1 MKITVRNDAVMIDG
15 YVNAIERYSKPLP
28 SRSGVFVERIA
39 KGAFTKALERND
51 DVKLLLDHD
60 YNRELGSMQRG
71 NLELIED
78 SIGLKAHAEITD
90 PDVIEQA
97 RNGDL
102 VGWSFGFSDI
112 DVTNSTE
119 NGLPSRTVNDMD
131 LYEVS
136 LINRK
141 MVPAYDGTLV
151 NVRSINGEE
160 KVVNYS
166 ERTDDIPSTFGTTLI
181 GKVGWSFGFSDVD
194 VTNGQKPDVTAEEQ
208 KAETAEEPPAIEV
221 EETETA
227 EQSEQA
233 ESVEIDY
240 SYYENTLELLRG

>member
-60 YNRELGSMQRG
+60 YNRELGSMKRG

-102 VGWSFGFSDI
+102 VGWSFGFSDV
-112 DVTNSTE
+112 DVTNGIEEGT
-119 NGLPSRTVNDMD
+119 PARTVYDLD

-160 KVVNYS
+160 KTVNYS
-166 ERTDDIPSTFGTTLI
+166 ERTEDEIEIDE
-181 GKVGWSFGFSDVD
+181 
-194 VTNGQKPDVTAEEQ
+194 QKPDVTAAEQ
-208 KAETAEEPPAIEV
+208 KAETAEGPPAIEV

-240 SYYENTLELLRG
+240 SYYENILELLRG

>member
-60 YNRELGSMQRG
+60 YNRELGSMKRG

-102 VGWSFGFSDI
+102 VGWSFGFSDV
-112 DVTNSTE
+112 DVTNGIEEGT
-119 NGLPSRTVNDMD
+119 PARTVYDLD

-151 NVRSINGEE
+151 NVRSINGEG
-160 KVVNYS
+160 KAVNYS
-166 ERTDDIPSTFGTTLI
+166 ERTEDEIEIDE
-181 GKVGWSFGFSDVD
+181 
-194 VTNGQKPDVTAEEQ
+194 QKPDVTAAEQ
-208 KAETAEEPPAIEV
+208 KAETAEAPPAIEV

-240 SYYENTLELLRG
+240 SYYENILELLRG

>member
-60 YNRELGSMQRG
+60 YNRELGSMKRG

-102 VGWSFGFSDI
+102 VGWSFGFSDV
-112 DVTNSTE
+112 DVTNGIEEGT
-119 NGLPSRTVNDMD
+119 PARTVYDLD

-160 KVVNYS
+160 KAVNYS
-166 ERTDDIPSTFGTTLI
+166 ERTEDEIEIDE
-181 GKVGWSFGFSDVD
+181 
-194 VTNGQKPDVTAEEQ
+194 QKPDVTAAEQ

>member
-60 YNRELGSMQRG
+60 YNRELGSMKRG

-102 VGWSFGFSDI
+102 VGWSFGFSDV
-112 DVTNSTE
+112 DVTNGIEEGT
-119 NGLPSRTVNDMD
+119 PARTVYDLD

-160 KVVNYS
+160 KAVNYS
-166 ERTDDIPSTFGTTLI
+166 ERTEDEIEIDE
-181 GKVGWSFGFSDVD
+181 
-194 VTNGQKPDVTAEEQ
+194 QKPDVTAAEQ

-240 SYYENTLELLRG
+240 SYYENILELLRG

>member
-60 YNRELGSMQRG
+60 YNRELGSMKRG

-102 VGWSFGFSDI
+102 VGWSFGFSDV
-112 DVTNSTE
+112 DVTNGIE
-119 NGLPSRTVNDMD
+119 EGIPARTVYDLD

-160 KVVNYS
+160 KAVNYS
-166 ERTDDIPSTFGTTLI
+166 ERTEDEIEIDE
-181 GKVGWSFGFSDVD
+181 
-194 VTNGQKPDVTAEEQ
+194 QKPDV
-208 KAETAEEPPAIEV
+208 TAEEPPAIEV

-240 SYYENTLELLRG
+240 SYYENILELLRG

>member
-15 YVNAIERYSKPLP
+15 YVNAVERYSKPLP

-39 KGAFTKALERND
+39 KGAFTKALERAD

-60 YNRELGSMQRG
+60 YNRELGSMKRG

-102 VGWSFGFSDI
+102 VGWSFGFSDV
-112 DVTNSTE
+112 DVTNGIEEGT
-119 NGLPSRTVNDMD
+119 PARTVYDLD

-160 KVVNYS
+160 KTINYS
-166 ERTDDIPSTFGTTLI
+166 ERTEDEIEIDE
-181 GKVGWSFGFSDVD
+181 
-194 VTNGQKPDVTAEEQ
+194 QKPDVTAAEQ

>member
-60 YNRELGSMQRG
+60 YNRELGSMKRG

-102 VGWSFGFSDI
+102 VGWSFGFSDV
-112 DVTNSTE
+112 DVTNGIEEGT
-119 NGLPSRTVNDMD
+119 PARTVYDLD

-160 KVVNYS
+160 KAVNYS
-166 ERTDDIPSTFGTTLI
+166 ERTEDEIEIDE
-181 GKVGWSFGFSDVD
+181 
-194 VTNGQKPDVTAEEQ
+194 QKPDVTAAEQ
-208 KAETAEEPPAIEV
+208 KAETASEPPAIEV
-221 EETETA
+221 EEPETA

>member
-60 YNRELGSMQRG
+60 YNRELGSMKRG

-102 VGWSFGFSDI
+102 VGWSFGFSDV
-112 DVTNSTE
+112 DVTNGIE
-119 NGLPSRTVNDMD
+119 EGIPARTVYDLD

-160 KVVNYS
+160 KAVNYS
-166 ERTDDIPSTFGTTLI
+166 ERTEDEIEIDE
-181 GKVGWSFGFSDVD
+181 
-194 VTNGQKPDVTAEEQ
+194 QKPDVTAEEQ

-240 SYYENTLELLRG
+240 SYYENILELLRG

>member
-60 YNRELGSMQRG
+60 YNRELGSMKRG

-102 VGWSFGFSDI
+102 VGWSFGFSDV
-112 DVTNSTE
+112 DVTNGIEEGT
-119 NGLPSRTVNDMD
+119 PARTVYDLD

-151 NVRSINGEE
+151 NVRSINGE
-160 KVVNYS
+160 KKAVNYS
-166 ERTDDIPSTFGTTLI
+166 ERTEDEIEIDE
-181 GKVGWSFGFSDVD
+181 
-194 VTNGQKPDVTAEEQ
+194 QKPDVTAGEQ

>member
-1 MKITVRNDAVMIDG
+1 MKIKVRNDAVMIDG

-60 YNRELGSMQRG
+60 YNRELGSMKRG

-102 VGWSFGFSDI
+102 VGWSFGFSDV
-112 DVTNSTE
+112 DVTNGIEEGT
-119 NGLPSRTVNDMD
+119 PARTVYDLD

-160 KVVNYS
+160 KAINYS
-166 ERTDDIPSTFGTTLI
+166 ERTEDEIEIDE
-181 GKVGWSFGFSDVD
+181 
-194 VTNGQKPDVTAEEQ
+194 QKPDVTAAEQ

>member
-15 YVNAIERYSKPLP
+15 YVNAVERYSKPLP

-60 YNRELGSMQRG
+60 YNRELGSMKRG

-102 VGWSFGFSDI
+102 VGWSFGFSDV
-112 DVTNSTE
+112 DVTNGIEEGT
-119 NGLPSRTVNDMD
+119 PARTVYDLD

-160 KVVNYS
+160 KTINYS
-166 ERTDDIPSTFGTTLI
+166 ERTEDEIEIDE
-181 GKVGWSFGFSDVD
+181 
-194 VTNGQKPDVTAEEQ
+194 QKPDVTAAEQ

>member
-60 YNRELGSMQRG
+60 YNRELGSMKRG

-102 VGWSFGFSDI
+102 VGWSFGFSDV
-112 DVTNSTE
+112 DVTNGIEEGT
-119 NGLPSRTVNDMD
+119 PARTVYDLD

-151 NVRSINGEE
+151 NVRSINGEG
-160 KVVNYS
+160 KAVNYS
-166 ERTDDIPSTFGTTLI
+166 ERTEDEIEIDE
-181 GKVGWSFGFSDVD
+181 
-194 VTNGQKPDVTAEEQ
+194 QKPDVTAAEQ
-208 KAETAEEPPAIEV
+208 KAETADEPPAIEV

-240 SYYENTLELLRG
+240 SYYENILELLRG

>member
-60 YNRELGSMQRG
+60 YNRELGSMKRG

-102 VGWSFGFSDI
+102 VGWSFGFSDV
-112 DVTNSTE
+112 DVTNGIEEGT
-119 NGLPSRTVNDMD
+119 PARTVYDLD

-141 MVPAYDGTLV
+141 MIPAYDGTLV

-160 KVVNYS
+160 KAVNYS
-166 ERTDDIPSTFGTTLI
+166 ERTEDEIEID
-181 GKVGWSFGFSDVD
+181 
-194 VTNGQKPDVTAEEQ
+194 GQKPDVTAEEQ
-208 KAETAEEPPAIEV
+208 KAETAEKPPAIEV

-240 SYYENTLELLRG
+240 SYYENILELLRG

>member
-1 MKITVRNDAVMIDG
+1 MKIKVRNDAVMIDG

-60 YNRELGSMQRG
+60 YNRELGSMKRG

-102 VGWSFGFSDI
+102 VGWSFGFSDV
-112 DVTNSTE
+112 DVTNGIEEGT
-119 NGLPSRTVNDMD
+119 PARTVYDLD

-166 ERTDDIPSTFGTTLI
+166 ERTEDEIEIDE
-181 GKVGWSFGFSDVD
+181 
-194 VTNGQKPDVTAEEQ
+194 QKPDVTAAEQ

-240 SYYENTLELLRG
+240 SYYENILELLRG

>member
-60 YNRELGSMQRG
+60 YNRELGSMKRG

-102 VGWSFGFSDI
+102 VGWSFGFSDV
-112 DVTNSTE
+112 DVTNGIE
-119 NGLPSRTVNDMD
+119 EGIPARTVYDLD

-160 KVVNYS
+160 KAVNYS
-166 ERTDDIPSTFGTTLI
+166 ERTEDEIEIDE
-181 GKVGWSFGFSDVD
+181 
-194 VTNGQKPDVTAEEQ
+194 QKPDVTAEEQ
-208 KAETAEEPPAIEV
+208 KAETAEKNGI
-221 EETETA
+221 TKTA
-227 EQSEQA
+227 LIIVGDVTAPSEYQRSKLYDPSFTTGYREA
-233 ESVEIDY
+233 EK
-240 SYYENTLELLRG
+240 

>member
-60 YNRELGSMQRG
+60 YNRELGSTKRG

-102 VGWSFGFSDI
+102 VGWSFGFSDV
-112 DVTNSTE
+112 DVTNGIEEGT
-119 NGLPSRTVNDMD
+119 PARTVYDLD

-160 KVVNYS
+160 KAVNYS
-166 ERTDDIPSTFGTTLI
+166 ERTEDEIEIDE
-181 GKVGWSFGFSDVD
+181 
-194 VTNGQKPDVTAEEQ
+194 QKPDV
-208 KAETAEEPPAIEV
+208 TAEEPPAIEV

>member
-60 YNRELGSMQRG
+60 YNRELGSMKRG

-102 VGWSFGFSDI
+102 VGWSFGFSDV
-112 DVTNSTE
+112 DVTNGIEEGT
-119 NGLPSRTVNDMD
+119 PARTVYDLD

-160 KVVNYS
+160 KTVNYS
-166 ERTDDIPSTFGTTLI
+166 ERTEDEIEIDE
-181 GKVGWSFGFSDVD
+181 
-194 VTNGQKPDVTAEEQ
+194 QKPDVTAAEQ
-208 KAETAEEPPAIEV
+208 KAETAEAPPAIEV

-240 SYYENTLELLRG
+240 SYYENILELLRG

>member
-60 YNRELGSMQRG
+60 YNRELGSMKRG

-102 VGWSFGFSDI
+102 VGWSFGFSDV
-112 DVTNSTE
+112 DVTNGIEEGT
-119 NGLPSRTVNDMD
+119 PARTVYDLD

-160 KVVNYS
+160 KTINYS
-166 ERTDDIPSTFGTTLI
+166 ERTEDEIEIDE
-181 GKVGWSFGFSDVD
+181 
-194 VTNGQKPDVTAEEQ
+194 QKPDVTAEEQ

>member
-1 MKITVRNDAVMIDG
+1 MKIKVRNDAVMIDG
-15 YVNAIERYSKPLP
+15 YVNAVERYSKPLP

-39 KGAFTKALERND
+39 KGAFTKALERAD

-60 YNRELGSMQRG
+60 YNRELGSMKRG
-71 NLELIED
+71 NFELIED

-102 VGWSFGFSDI
+102 VGWSFGFSDV
-112 DVTNSTE
+112 DVTNGMEEGT
-119 NGLPSRTVNDMD
+119 PARTVYDLD

-160 KVVNYS
+160 KAINYS
-166 ERTDDIPSTFGTTLI
+166 ERTEDEIEI
-181 GKVGWSFGFSDVD
+181 
-194 VTNGQKPDVTAEEQ
+194 NEQKPDVTAEEQ

>member
-1 MKITVRNDAVMIDG
+1 MKIKVRNDAVMIDG

-60 YNRELGSMQRG
+60 YNRELGSMKRG

-102 VGWSFGFSDI
+102 
-112 DVTNSTE
+112 
-119 NGLPSRTVNDMD
+119 
-131 LYEVS
+131 
-136 LINRK
+136 
-141 MVPAYDGTLV
+141 
-151 NVRSINGEE
+151 
-160 KVVNYS
+160 
-166 ERTDDIPSTFGTTLI
+166 
-181 GKVGWSFGFSDVD
+181 VGWSFGFSDVD

-240 SYYENTLELLRG
+240 SYYENILELLRG

>member
-60 YNRELGSMQRG
+60 YNRELGSMKRG

-102 VGWSFGFSDI
+102 VGWSFGFSDV
-112 DVTNSTE
+112 DVTNGIEEGT
-119 NGLPSRTVNDMD
+119 PARTVYDLD

-160 KVVNYS
+160 KAVNYS
-166 ERTDDIPSTFGTTLI
+166 ERTEDKIEIDE
-181 GKVGWSFGFSDVD
+181 
-194 VTNGQKPDVTAEEQ
+194 QKPDVTAEE
-208 KAETAEEPPAIEV
+208 PSAIEV

>member
-60 YNRELGSMQRG
+60 YNRELGSMKRG
-71 NLELIED
+71 NLELVED

-97 RNGDL
+97 RRGDL

-119 NGLPSRTVNDMD
+119 NGLPARTVNDMD

-160 KVVNYS
+160 KTVNYS
-166 ERTDDIPSTFGTTLI
+166 ERTEDEIEIDEP
-181 GKVGWSFGFSDVD
+181 
-194 VTNGQKPDVTAEEQ
+194 KPDVTAEEQ
-208 KAETAEEPPAIEV
+208 KAETAEEPPSVEV

>member
-60 YNRELGSMQRG
+60 YNRELGSMKRG

-102 VGWSFGFSDI
+102 VGWSFGFSDV
-112 DVTNSTE
+112 DVTNGIEEGT
-119 NGLPSRTVNDMD
+119 PARTVYDLD

-151 NVRSINGEE
+151 NVRSINGE
-160 KVVNYS
+160 KKAVNYS
-166 ERTDDIPSTFGTTLI
+166 ERTEDEIEIDE
-181 GKVGWSFGFSDVD
+181 
-194 VTNGQKPDVTAEEQ
+194 QKPDVTAD
-208 KAETAEEPPAIEV
+208 EPPAIEV

-227 EQSEQA
+227 EQSEQT

-240 SYYENTLELLRG
+240 SYYENILELLRG

>member
-15 YVNAIERYSKPLP
+15 YVNAVERYSKPLP

-60 YNRELGSMQRG
+60 YNRELGSMKRG
-71 NLELIED
+71 NLELTED
-78 SIGLKAHAEITD
+78 TIGLNAHAEITD
-90 PDVIEQA
+90 AEVIEQA
-97 RNGDL
+97 RRGDL
-102 VGWSFGFSDI
+102 IGWSFGFSDI

-119 NGLPSRTVNDMD
+119 NGLPARTVNDMD

-160 KVVNYS
+160 KTVNYS
-166 ERTDDIPSTFGTTLI
+166 ERTEDEIEIDEP
-181 GKVGWSFGFSDVD
+181 
-194 VTNGQKPDVTAEEQ
+194 KPDVTAEEQ
-208 KAETAEEPPAIEV
+208 KAETAEEPPSVEV